1 MVFQI
6 RKRRGVA
13 KSQYDAR
20 SAILEFPDEIIL
32 AIVERAGVSEILRLR
47 ESGRL
52 FAPACVSAMRT
63 RLKTLYIH
71 PARSSVERAQ
81 EICKSDLGSEIEEVC
96 FVNKIHWTEM
106 RARRQSGKDL
116 VHTWPS
122 YEQNEKKQTLNL
134 DFLDHHSELLYA
146 LASLPK
152 LRALLF
158 KDKCD
163 QPGFNMVSEQKIH
176 DWALTAKDRTLSKEK
191 RAEAKLYGPTTPSK
205 TPTLAYNFADVDAIT
220 AALTRLKFSSLTLCD
235 ELPFADIKTAIPIS
249 THLGNLTHVELH
261 MHLGWQAS
269 DWQNFCHQI
278 LQHAAPNLQELKLT
292 FRHNPAALRRKRPET
307 SLDTVVAGLDFPVLK
322 LLELRAVGLPDIV
335 PCVAQIID
343 FEAFLSMHCGKL
355 EILRVARIFPTMHHL
370 PTLPGQ
376 DVMTDDLLFAFGR
389 EVHVLEEEDESI
401 KAWRI
406 GGPVLD
412 K

>member
-1 MVFQI
+1 MVFQN

-13 KSQYDAR
+13 KPQSDAK

-47 ESGRL
+47 ESGRM

-71 PARSSVERAQ
+71 PARSSMKRAE
-81 EICKSDLGSEIEEVC
+81 EICKSDLSSEIEQVC

-106 RARRQSGKDL
+106 RARRQCEKDL

-122 YEQNEKKQTLNL
+122 FQHHKKQQKLNL
-134 DFLDHHSELLYA
+134 GFLDHHSDLLSA
-146 LASLPK
+146 LTSLPK
-152 LRALLF
+152 LKALLF

-163 QPGFNMVSEQKIH
+163 EPGFNMVSEQNIH

-191 RAEAKLYGPTTPSK
+191 RAEAKLYGPTTSSQ

-235 ELPFADIKTAIPIS
+235 ELPFADIQTAIPIS

-261 MHLGWQAS
+261 MHLGWQVS
-269 DWQNFCHQI
+269 DWQHFCHQI
-278 LQHAAPNLQELKLT
+278 LQHAALNLEELKLA

-307 SLDTVVAGLDFPVLK
+307 SLDTVVAGLDFPELR
-322 LLELRAVGLPDIV
+322 LLELRAVGLPDTV

-355 EILRVARIFPTMHHL
+355 EILRVARIFPTLHHL
-370 PTLPGQ
+370 PNLPGQ
-376 DVMTDDLLFAFGR
+376 DAMMDDLLFAFGR
-389 EVHVLEEEDESI
+389 EVHALEEEDKST

-406 GGPVLD
+406 GAPVLIE
-412 K
+412 

>member
-1 MVFQI
+1 MVFQN
-6 RKRRGVA
+6 RKRRGQA
-13 KSQYDAR
+13 KLQSEVK
-20 SAILEFPDEIIL
+20 SAVLEFPDEIIL
-32 AIVERAGVSEILRLR
+32 AIVECAPVSTILKLR
-47 ESGRL
+47 ESGRA

-71 PARSSVERAQ
+71 PARSSIERAE
-81 EICKSDLGSEIEEVC
+81 EICRSDLSSEIQEVC
-96 FVNKIHWTEM
+96 FVNKIHWTQM

-122 YEQNEKKQTLNL
+122 YQHQTSKEANYLG
-134 DFLDHHSELLYA
+134 FLEHHSELLSA
-146 LASLPK
+146 LAGLPK

-163 QPGFNMVSEQKIH
+163 EPGFNMVSEQNIH

-191 RAEAKLYGPTTPSK
+191 RAEAKLYGPIPSPK
-205 TPTLAYNFADVDAIT
+205 TPVLAYNFADVDAIT
-220 AALTRLKFSSLTLCD
+220 AALTRLKVSSLTLCD
-235 ELPFADIKTAIPIS
+235 ELPFADIHTAIPIS
-249 THLGNLTHVELH
+249 THLGNLTHIELH

-278 LQHAAPNLQELKLT
+278 LKHAAPKLQELKLA

-307 SLDTVVAGLDFPVLK
+307 SLDTVVAGLDFPELR
-322 LLELRAVGLPDIV
+322 LLELRAVELPDTV

-343 FEAFLSMHCGKL
+343 LEAFLSMRCGKL
-355 EILRVARIFPTMHHL
+355 EILRVARVFPTLHHL
-370 PTLPGQ
+370 PNLPGQ
-376 DVMTDDLLFAFGR
+376 DVMMDDLLFAFGR
-389 EVHVLEEEDESI
+389 EVHVLEEEDEST